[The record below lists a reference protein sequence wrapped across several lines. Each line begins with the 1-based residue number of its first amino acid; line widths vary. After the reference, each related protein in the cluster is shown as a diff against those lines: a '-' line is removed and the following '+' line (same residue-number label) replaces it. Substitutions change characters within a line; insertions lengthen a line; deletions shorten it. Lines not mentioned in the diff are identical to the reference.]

1 MNTVPIII
9 FLTAGFLEMLTWSLQ
24 TKALIKDRMLNTFIF
39 TALAVLIWY
48 YVVDHI
54 AQNISSIYLMGAYV
68 LGCSLGNCATIKLD
82 SYIDK
87 IARVRLWKKRKVTKR
102 TLKKK

>member
-1 MNTVPIII
+1 MSVIAISI
-9 FLTAGFLEMLTWSLQ
+9 FFIAGFLEMLTWSLQ
-24 TKALIKDRMLNTFIF
+24 TKALIKDKMMNTFIF

-54 AQNISSIYLMGAYV
+54 AQNISSLYLMGAYV
-68 LGCSLGNCATIKLD
+68 LGCSFGNCATIKLD
-82 SYIDK
+82 RYIDK
-87 IARVRLWKKRKVTKR
+87 IARMRLWKKRRVTKR